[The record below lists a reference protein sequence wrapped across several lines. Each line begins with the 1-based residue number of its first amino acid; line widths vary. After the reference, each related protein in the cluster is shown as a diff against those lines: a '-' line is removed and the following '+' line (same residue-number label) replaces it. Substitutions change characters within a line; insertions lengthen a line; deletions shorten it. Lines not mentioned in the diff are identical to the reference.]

1 MNDYTYL
8 AQVKHKE
15 YARKS
20 ADASHQT
27 AKFFVTHLKKL
38 IANSSDPFSL
48 SIQLSKKDLYKDFV
62 YPSIAKEAWL
72 RYDKKNYSES
82 EEAHWR
88 AYKEGFIKIDG
99 KCFILKGK

>member
-1 MNDYTYL
+1 MWLLGWLLRKKY
-8 AQVKHKE
+8 KE

-20 ADASHQT
+20 ADARHQT

-62 YPSIAKEAWL
+62 YPSIAKESLASL
-72 RYDKKNYSES
+72 
-82 EEAHWR
+82 
-88 AYKEGFIKIDG
+88 
-99 KCFILKGK
+99 